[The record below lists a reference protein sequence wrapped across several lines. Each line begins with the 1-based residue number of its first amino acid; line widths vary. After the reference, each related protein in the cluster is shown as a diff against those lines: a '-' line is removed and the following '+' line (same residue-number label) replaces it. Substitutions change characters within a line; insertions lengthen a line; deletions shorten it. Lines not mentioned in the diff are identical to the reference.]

1 LRERVNM
8 DLSIADIII
17 RTAIFS
23 VLGLVLLGT
32 VQNLIDAFKG
42 KK

>member
-1 LRERVNM
+1 ME
-8 DLSIADIII
+8 LSIADWII
-17 RTAIFS
+17 RAAIFS
-23 VLGLVLLGT
+23 VLGVVLLGT